1 MSFKVS
7 IWWYVFFILSML
19 ADNLKTWLM
28 LFVMLLIHEA
38 GHIAAA
44 KKLGYQISKLTI
56 YPFGCG
62 AEIEHIDHGSTF
74 EEVIII
80 LCGIGM
86 HLFYPACFALMHRA
100 GLISSAYQNYL
111 THLNASVML
120 FNLLPVYPLDGG
132 RLLYCIMQ
140 SYGSYRKGRTMTLI
154 VSMAVLLL
162 AVAEMRNI
170 GALMAF
176 SFLFIQLLLC
186 GLDKKKDY
194 HDFMLYR
201 YMYPKEREIK
211 LHQSLELYRN
221 YISVF
226 QKGGKLISEREWLHQ
241 IFNQH

>member
-1 MSFKVS
+1 
-7 IWWYVFFILSML
+7 
-19 ADNLKTWLM
+19 
-28 LFVMLLIHEA
+28 
-38 GHIAAA
+38 
-44 KKLGYQISKLTI
+44 
-56 YPFGCG
+56 
-62 AEIEHIDHGSTF
+62 
-74 EEVIII
+74 
-80 LCGIGM
+80 
-86 HLFYPACFALMHRA
+86 
-100 GLISSAYQNYL
+100 
-111 THLNASVML
+111 
-120 FNLLPVYPLDGG
+120 
-132 RLLYCIMQ
+132 
-140 SYGSYRKGRTMTLI
+140 MTLI

-201 YMYPKEREIK
+201 YLYPKEREIK